1 LNLKPISRNLIGNL
15 FERITLTSQI
25 FNGGDK
31 SLNNDLF
38 RYLFI
43 RWNAIWKTT
52 SNGYFGQVSKSYAL
66 TITVTSG
73 AVQQQTTVTLNEQ

>member
-15 FERITLTSQI
+15 FERIT
-25 FNGGDK
+25 
-31 SLNNDLF
+31 LNNDLF